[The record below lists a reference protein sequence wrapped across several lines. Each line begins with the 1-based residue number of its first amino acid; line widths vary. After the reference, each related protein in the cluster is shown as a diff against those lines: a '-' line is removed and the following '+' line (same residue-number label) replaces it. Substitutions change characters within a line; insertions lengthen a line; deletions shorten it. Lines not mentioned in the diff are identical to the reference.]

1 VKGETEMPKARK
13 TTLIYLDEDVRLRL
27 KYLALDERV
36 SMAELIRRAI
46 DDYLKRHGKARK
58 AVRS

>member
-1 VKGETEMPKARK
+1 MAKIQK
-13 TTLIYLDEDVRLRL
+13 TMIYLGEAEHTRL

-46 DDYLKRHGKARK
+46 ADYLKRYPGKPLTTAQRK
-58 AVRS
+58 AVKR

>member
-1 VKGETEMPKARK
+1 MARLKK
-13 TTLIYLDEDVRLRL
+13 TMIYLGDGEHMRL

-46 DDYLKRHGKARK
+46 TDYLKRHPRKPLTTAQRK
-58 AVRS
+58 AVRP